1 MEAQRAL
8 VRQVGD
14 RVAES
19 QEALVEGLVQ
29 DIRAQIGALDQE
41 AAARSLLEASITEN
55 VVAAINF
62 LRQGIEPD
70 QLEAPTA
77 ALAYARVLAQRDVPQ
92 SALIRAYRIGHQR
105 FLDHTFA
112 LLDDLPAADR
122 VPVCVELVRLSGQ
135 FIDLICE
142 QVGRTYERERDR
154 WVASRSGVRQRW
166 VTDLLGGGP
175 VDRAAAARALRYPL
189 DAVHLACTLWP
200 AARMTTFDLVA
211 AVDDVRAHAVSAL
224 GARAALVVPT
234 DEYEARL
241 WLALPG
247 PPNAPASPSSSTS
260 ATASSSA
267 SGSGSAY
274 LGAPEGSPLHAAF
287 GRPGTGLGGFRTS
300 ARQAARVR
308 EILGTRLGSGAAAAP
323 LWVHYDQAAPVAL
336 MAGDLPAVRDFVTST
351 LGALAA
357 AGARE
362 AVLRDTLRVFLD
374 RHRGHAATARAM
386 SLHRN
391 SVQYRVHRA
400 TALLPHGERDLAD
413 DFNVRAALLAVHWLG
428 DAVLATGP

>member
-14 RVAES
+14 RVRES

-62 LRQGIEPD
+62 LRQGIDPD

-77 ALAYARVLAQRDVPQ
+77 ALTYARVLAQRDVPQ

-154 WVASRSGVRQRW
+154 WVASRSGVRQQW

-175 VDRAAAARALRYPL
+175 VDRAAAERALRYPL

-200 AARMTTFDLVA
+200 AARMTSFDLVA
-211 AVDDVRAHAVSAL
+211 AVDDVRAHAVSVL
-224 GARAALVVPT
+224 RARAALVVPT

-241 WLALPG
+241 WLALPEL
-247 PPNAPASPSSSTS
+247 PNACAAP
-260 ATASSSA
+260 SSSA
-267 SGSGSAY
+267 SAPGY
-274 LGAPEGSPLHAAF
+274 LTAPEGSPLHAAF
-287 GRPGTGLGGFRTS
+287 GRPGAGLGGFRTS
-300 ARQAARVR
+300 ARQAARIR

-400 TALLPHGERDLAD
+400 TALLPRGERDLAD

>member
-14 RVAES
+14 RVRES

-62 LRQGIEPD
+62 LRQGIDPD

-77 ALAYARVLAQRDVPQ
+77 ALTYARVLAQRDVPQ

-154 WVASRSGVRQRW
+154 WVASRSGVRQQW

-175 VDRAAAARALRYPL
+175 VDRAAAERALRYPL

-200 AARMTTFDLVA
+200 AARMTSFDLVA
-211 AVDDVRAHAVSAL
+211 AVDDVRAHAVSVL
-224 GARAALVVPT
+224 RARAALVVPT

-241 WLALPG
+241 WLALPE
-247 PPNAPASPSSSTS
+247 PPNACASPSSS
-260 ATASSSA
+260 ASVP
-267 SGSGSAY
+267 AY
-274 LGAPEGSPLHAAF
+274 LSAPEGSPLHAAF
-287 GRPGTGLGGFRTS
+287 GRPGAGLGGFRTS
-300 ARQAARVR
+300 ARQAARIR

-336 MAGDLPAVRDFVTST
+336 MAGDLPAVRDFVAST